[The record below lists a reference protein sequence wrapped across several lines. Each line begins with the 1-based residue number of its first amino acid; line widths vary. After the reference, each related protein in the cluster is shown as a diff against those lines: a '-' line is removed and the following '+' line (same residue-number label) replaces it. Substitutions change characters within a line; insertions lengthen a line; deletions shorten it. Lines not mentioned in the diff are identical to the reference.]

1 MTLNSDAIFN
11 EPLTGGLKNYLRN
24 FLNFHASS
32 HKSEDLHLYGLNNIF
47 PPVWSSC
54 IVTTCGVALEEEQPY
69 VTYFTAGTINK
80 IRLISK

>member
-24 FLNFHASS
+24 LFNFHVSS

-47 PPVWSSC
+47 PPV
-54 IVTTCGVALEEEQPY
+54 
-69 VTYFTAGTINK
+69 
-80 IRLISK
+80 

>member
-24 FLNFHASS
+24 LFNFHASS

-47 PPVWSSC
+47 PPV
-54 IVTTCGVALEEEQPY
+54 
-69 VTYFTAGTINK
+69 
-80 IRLISK
+80 